1 MKKFFCAFVVLIMIV
16 GCLSA
21 CDFTQNIVGDMA
33 DGRESTLKAEELL
46 LALSENRPADAK
58 ELMHQEVAEKSE
70 TALAQI
76 STYLAGRTVS
86 DMEALNVN
94 IKTTTGTGGKITQE
108 QIAFKLTLSDNST
121 VYLNA
126 LYYSD
131 SADTGFASFQLVI
144 GVI

>member
-1 MKKFFCAFVVLIMIV
+1 
-16 GCLSA
+16 
-21 CDFTQNIVGDMA
+21 MA

-58 ELMHQEVAEKSE
+58 ELMHQEVAEKLE

-108 QIAFKLTLSDNST
+108 QI
-121 VYLNA
+121 V
-126 LYYSD
+126 
-131 SADTGFASFQLVI
+131 
-144 GVI
+144 